1 MKDFQE
7 ILQTHCK
14 FFVVISLQGGNIA
27 ETAELKSRS
36 VTGVTLTI
44 ICSNKSTRW

>member
-7 ILQTHCK
+7 ILRTHYK
-14 FFVVISLQGGNIA
+14 FFAVTSLQGGNIA

-36 VTGVTLTI
+36 VIGVTLTI
-44 ICSNKSTRW
+44 ICSNKFTRW